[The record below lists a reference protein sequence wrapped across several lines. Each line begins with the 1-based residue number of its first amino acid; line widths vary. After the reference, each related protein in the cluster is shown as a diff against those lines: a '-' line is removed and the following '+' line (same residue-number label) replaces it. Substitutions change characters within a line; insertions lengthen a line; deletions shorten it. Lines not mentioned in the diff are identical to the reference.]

1 MKFAKPVAPST
12 IVSGGKLVAAKV
24 TLTGLT
30 TDATTDAKLDSTN
43 TVLTIT
49 LNSGEQLVK
58 NNDYTFTISGVTDAE
73 GKPFPHYASALTAT
87 ETVAPAI
94 KSVTATTKDTVTR
107 TVTLTLTEPVA
118 QPTVK
123 VNGKFAG
130 VAKVSDSVYTLTTT
144 EDLEIDKSY
153 EVEVIGL
160 TDTLGNAAANSLK
173 TNVTVTRDTAKPTFT
188 VKAVNE
194 KTIDVVFDK
203 EVTASSIAVDSFK
216 VTKLLNDGTTNQ
228 TIAQANLG
236 ALQADKKTVRLTL
249 SGDVFDNATQT
260 SREISVAVSGIKDTV
275 GNTVTAKTEKLT
287 VTRDAVKP
295 TITSVTQTFNNAT
308 QLKVVFSKA
317 VASMGTSAGDVFT
330 VVDANGNQVLVG
342 GSAVTASV
350 GSATSTLT
358 DGQHIA
364 TVTLS
369 AALPKSGTYK
379 LVAKEGSI
387 SDTAGKANKNDAQS
401 VSFAYTV
408 PTATIGTLTAT
419 ITNDKDGSA
428 IGTAVTE
435 SGVAA
440 NRVAYVKF
448 NRADVVNGFDASTGT
463 YQAGAADNPANYTV
477 AGTPLPEGT
486 VVTFVAGTA
495 ANSNKAG
502 VKLDFNAVADKDL
515 PTSLKS
521 GGKLAISV
529 ANVKAETGAALSYT
543 TTEIDVKDTTAPTVT
558 AAYLSGDV
566 SEQTVFLEL
575 TFSETVNILSA
586 VEGEFTVN
594 FSKKTDG
601 TLGTAVGDNAVAA
614 VYKSSADE
622 TKVVIKLVQSPALD
636 IDLTKA
642 VTLNVSGLSAITDKA
657 ITPVNLAAKSGIE
670 VSVFATE

>member
-1 MKFAKPVAPST
+1 M
-12 IVSGGKLVAAKV
+12 
-24 TLTGLT
+24 
-30 TDATTDAKLDSTN
+30 
-43 TVLTIT
+43 
-49 LNSGEQLVK
+49 
-58 NNDYTFTISGVTDAE
+58 
-73 GKPFPHYASALTAT
+73 
-87 ETVAPAI
+87 
-94 KSVTATTKDTVTR
+94 
-107 TVTLTLTEPVA
+107 
-118 QPTVK
+118 
-123 VNGKFAG
+123 
-130 VAKVSDSVYTLTTT
+130 
-144 EDLEIDKSY
+144 
-153 EVEVIGL
+153 
-160 TDTLGNAAANSLK
+160 
-173 TNVTVTRDTAKPTFT
+173 
-188 VKAVNE
+188 
-194 KTIDVVFDK
+194 
-203 EVTASSIAVDSFK
+203 
-216 VTKLLNDGTTNQ
+216 
-228 TIAQANLG
+228 
-236 ALQADKKTVRLTL
+236 
-249 SGDVFDNATQT
+249 
-260 SREISVAVSGIKDTV
+260 
-275 GNTVTAKTEKLT
+275 
-287 VTRDAVKP
+287 
-295 TITSVTQTFNNAT
+295 
-308 QLKVVFSKA
+308 
-317 VASMGTSAGDVFT
+317 
-330 VVDANGNQVLVG
+330 
-342 GSAVTASV
+342 
-350 GSATSTLT
+350 
-358 DGQHIA
+358 
-364 TVTLS
+364 
-369 AALPKSGTYK
+369 
-379 LVAKEGSI
+379 
-387 SDTAGKANKNDAQS
+387 
-401 VSFAYTV
+401 
-408 PTATIGTLTAT
+408 
-419 ITNDKDGSA
+419 
-428 IGTAVTE
+428 
-435 SGVAA
+435 AA
-440 NRVAYVKF
+440 NRVAYVEF